1 MNFTPVETKVLN
13 RVQKDFPVVP
23 DPLRA
28 MAGELAIPA
37 EDFIAAVRDL
47 KQRGIVRNISGIFN
61 ADRLG
66 FVTTL
71 VAFTVQEKD
80 LDRAAAA
87 INAHPGVSH
96 NYQRDHRYNIW
107 FTLAAESDSR
117 LERTAEKLARQ
128 AGASDCIILRNEK
141 LLKIGLML
149 SIGEEVQQGH
159 GPAHGSDRGSSPAP
173 RPLTEEERE
182 AVRIL
187 QKDLPLEKDPFAV
200 LIESHHSSI
209 GMEGLMASFRR
220 LKEDRILRRYAAVLR
235 HREAGYSANAMTV
248 WKPGGGSDFDRIARI
263 FHDSHQISHLYLRT
277 IHPGRWEYPLFAMI
291 HARTDDDLDAIIKDL
306 SARSGIDDY
315 QVLRSLKEFKKERVV
330 YYSPRFDEWERQ
342 AGL

>member
-13 RVQKDFPVVP
+13 RVQKDFPVVT
-23 DPLRA
+23 DPFHA
-28 MAGELAIPA
+28 MAEELSIP
-37 EDFIAAVRDL
+37 EHDFLDAVRDL

-71 VAFTVQEKD
+71 VAFSVEDHD
-80 LDRAAAA
+80 LESAAAA

-96 NYQRDHRYNIW
+96 NYLRDHRYNIW
-107 FTLAAESDSR
+107 FTLAAESNPR
-117 LERTAEKLARQ
+117 LEETVKKLAEQ
-128 AGASDCIILRNEK
+128 AHASDYIILRNEK

-159 GPAHGSDRGSSPAP
+159 GPSRGKGRGRTSVP
-173 RPLTEEERE
+173 RPLSAEERE
-182 AVRIL
+182 SIRIL
-187 QKDLPLEKDPFAV
+187 QTDLPLENNPFGV
-200 LIESHHSSI
+200 LIETRSSSI
-209 GMEGLMASFRR
+209 KLDAFMTCFKR
-220 LKEDRILRRYAAVLR
+220 LKEDHILRRYAAVLR
-235 HREAGYSANAMTV
+235 HREAGYRANAMTV
-248 WKPGGGSDFDRIARI
+248 WKPRSGSDIDRIARI

-277 IHPGRWEYPLFAMI
+277 LLPGRWEYPLFAMI

-306 SARSGIDDY
+306 SGKSGIDDY